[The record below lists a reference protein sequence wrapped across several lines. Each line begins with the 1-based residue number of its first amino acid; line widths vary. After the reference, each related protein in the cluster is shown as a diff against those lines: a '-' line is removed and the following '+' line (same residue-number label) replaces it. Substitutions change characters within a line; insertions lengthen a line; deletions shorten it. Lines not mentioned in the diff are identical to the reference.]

1 MKRRIFVPGLI
12 LALALVSMSFK
23 CDNGGNGNTTSDPL
37 RKYAKALDDMAGA
50 LNALTKAKRSL
61 GEQSRITPA
70 EELNLTNKLK
80 TANDAT
86 TIAFNRVKALS
97 TIDPASRTELRTL
110 FDAISAAM
118 GDLNSS
124 GILGLSNTES
134 RSKLSKIFAGVTT
147 ALAVLSTLQS

>member
-23 CDNGGNGNTTSDPL
+23 CDGGGNSNRPTDPL

-50 LNALTKAKRSL
+50 INALIKAKRSL
-61 GEQSRITPA
+61 GEQGRITAA

-110 FDAISAAM
+110 FDAISASM
-118 GDLNSS
+118 NDLNSS
-124 GILGLSNTES
+124 GILGLGNADA